1 MPIVLPP
8 STVLVTGANGFLA
21 VHLITELLEQ
31 GYTVRGTVRS
41 LSKGEWIKNKFAS
54 FGEKFEYLVVEDI
67 TKEGAFDE
75 AIKGV
80 DAVLHTASA
89 VPENWVGTYEI
100 LYVPCVKGTESI
112 VKSLQGSRTVKRVVF
127 TSSFTAVWGPHPL
140 GYTYSE
146 VRDWND
152 TASKL
157 IKEKPHE
164 LPGSMLYFAAKTDS
178 ERAFWKFYEE
188 HKDQLAWDL
197 VTLTPP
203 YTFGPVIQEVPN
215 ASTKMIWKK
224 AFKDNPADQVGQH
237 AGFWIDVRDCA
248 HAHLL
253 SLQKE
258 QAGGER
264 FLITGGAFTW
274 QDVYNELQS
283 LHIPEIPKGVET
295 KDVLDIPNTSKAANT
310 LGMTYRTLGESVRDT
325 IVTLRERGINE

>member
-21 VHLITELLEQ
+21 LHIVKQLLEQ
-31 GYTVRGTVRS
+31 GYMVRGTVRS
-41 LSKGEWIKNKFAS
+41 SSKGEWIKNKFAN
-54 FGEKFEYLVVEDI
+54 FGDKFEYSVVEDI
-67 TKEGAFDE
+67 TEEGAFDE
-75 AIKGV
+75 AIRGV
-80 DAVLHTASA
+80 DAVLHTASP
-89 VPENWVGTYEI
+89 VPENFVGTYESA
-100 LYVPCVKGTESI
+100 KSI
-112 VKSLQGSRTVKRVVF
+112 VKSLQSSHTVKRVVF

-146 VRDWND
+146 SDWND

-178 ERAFWKFYEE
+178 EREFWKFYEE

-203 YTFGPVIQEVPN
+203 YIFGPVLQDGPN
-215 ASTKMIWKK
+215 SSTNTIWKK
-224 AFKDNPADQVGQH
+224 AFKENPADQVGQH

-283 LHIPEIPKGVET
+283 LHIPEIPKGVED
-295 KDVLDIPNTSKAANT
+295 KDVLDIPNTSKAT
-310 LGMTYRTLGESVRDT
+310 TKLGLTYHTLGESVRDT
-325 IVTLRERGINE
+325 IVALQERGNNK